1 MTKKCNKCWL
11 VLQLDSHTRI
21 PQTDP
26 PAKDASTP
34 PLAIRVDCLSK
45 QFARQRTIPEL
56 LCNRAVQYQSVLCDV
71 SFQVGRG
78 EVFGVLG
85 TNGAGKTTLTRIL
98 CTMVLPDRGRV
109 EVAGK
114 NAIGSPLAI
123 RQSVGYVTCADRS
136 FEERI
141 SAIANL
147 RFFGALNDLGG
158 RELEHRVAE
167 VLEQVGL
174 WGAAHQSVRGFS
186 TGMKQ
191 KLAIARA
198 LLHDPQ
204 ILFLDEPTSGLDPLA
219 ADRFRRFLQ
228 QLAKQQQRTIFLC
241 THMPEEIEQLCDRV
255 LFLHRGRSLASGTLE
270 SIRRTVCPHSYYEI
284 DTLEEPLFGL
294 GDTAIPGVR
303 ILQCQ
308 PVLAA
313 GGNNRWRLRLEV
325 GREREQLAIS
335 EMIKQSIA
343 NQLSVV
349 ECRKQNMTLA
359 DLYAALTENATE
371 EGDNGQR

>member
-1 MTKKCNKCWL
+1 M
-11 VLQLDSHTRI
+11 LQLSSQGLVPRGG
-21 PQTDP
+21 P
-26 PAKDASTP
+26 PAQDSTHSTI
-34 PLAIRVDCLSK
+34 AIRVERLSK
-45 QFARQRTIPEL
+45 QFARQRTIPEVL
-56 LCNRAVQYQSVLCDV
+56 LNQPVRYLSVLQDV
-71 SFQVGRG
+71 SFHVGRG

-98 CTMVLPDRGRV
+98 CTMVLPDRGKV
-109 EVAGK
+109 EVAGANVLK
-114 NAIGSPLAI
+114 SPLSI
-123 RQSVGYVTCADRS
+123 RRSVGYVTCADRS

-141 SAIANL
+141 SAVANL

-158 RELEHRVAE
+158 RELDHRVAE

-174 WGAAHQSVRGFS
+174 WKVADQSVRGFS

-219 ADRFRRFLQ
+219 ADRFRSFLQ

-241 THMPEEIEQLCDRV
+241 THVPEEIEQLCDRV

-270 SIRRTVCPHSYYEI
+270 SIRRTVRTHSHYEI
-284 DTLEEPLFGL
+284 DTLENPSCLL
-294 GDTAIPGVR
+294 GDGSIPEATL
-303 ILQCQ
+303 LQSH
-308 PVLAA
+308 PVKVE
-313 GGNNRWRLRLEV
+313 GGGTKWRTRVEV
-325 GREREQLAIS
+325 KREQEHLTISKVLQMWLARR
-335 EMIKQSIA
+335 
-343 NQLSVV
+343 LSVV

-359 DLYAALTENATE
+359 DLYAALTENST
-371 EGDNGQR
+371 D